1 MIMFDIKK
9 AATEMIKEPEVIDAI
24 NKAMDDKFRATFKSL
39 MSPMAG
45 LMNTEPDEAMFKEH
59 RQKLWEH
66 GDPWTLISIYA
77 PEYDKKL
84 WAMMEEENTKEL
96 EEADRVLKELG
107 IE

>member
-1 MIMFDIKK
+1 MFDIKK
-9 AATEMIKEPEVIDAI
+9 AATEMIKEPEVIDTI
-24 NKAMDDKFRATFKSL
+24 NKAMDDKFRATFKAL

-59 RQKLWEH
+59 RDKLWEH
-66 GDPWTLISIYA
+66 GDPWTLIRIYA

-84 WAMMEEENTKEL
+84 WAMMEEADIKEFE

>member
-1 MIMFDIKK
+1 MFDIKK
-9 AATEMIKEPEVIDAI
+9 AAAEMIKEPEVINAI
-24 NKAMDDKFRATFKSL
+24 NKAMDDKFRATFKAL
-39 MSPMAG
+39 MDPMAG

-59 RQKLWEH
+59 RDKLWEH
-66 GDPWTLISIYA
+66 GDPWTLIRIYA

-84 WAMMEEENTKEL
+84 WAMMEEESTKALE

>member
-1 MIMFDIKK
+1 MFDIKK
-9 AATEMIKEPEVIDAI
+9 AAAEMIKEPEVINAI
-24 NKAMDDKFRATFKSL
+24 NKAMDDKFRATCKAL

-59 RQKLWEH
+59 RDKLWEH

-84 WAMMEEENTKEL
+84 WAMMEEENTKSLE

>member
-1 MIMFDIKK
+1 MFDIKK

-39 MSPMAG
+39 MGPMAG
-45 LMNTEPDEAMFKEH
+45 LMNTEPDEAMLKEH
-59 RQKLWEH
+59 REKLWEH

-84 WAMMEEENTKEL
+84 WDMMAEEEENRVF
-96 EEADRVLKELG
+96 EEANRVLKELG